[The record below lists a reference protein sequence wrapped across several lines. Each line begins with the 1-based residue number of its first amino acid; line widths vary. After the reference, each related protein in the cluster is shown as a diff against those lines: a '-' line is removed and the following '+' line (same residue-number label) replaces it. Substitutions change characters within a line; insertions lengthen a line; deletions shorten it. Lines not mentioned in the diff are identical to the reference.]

1 MNSRILQRRHSEC
14 LAPGSISVFFKNPV
28 RAAAFALATCA
39 LLVPALARV
48 DDPKPSDALREEARK
63 VLGGGAGGVADKRDA
78 DKSKRSGTD
87 TEHSS
92 QWCIAIMSLRDETR
106 REAAPLAL
114 EQVRTKG
121 RLPEAYIDDRPGAIV
136 IAVGSYAGPDDPQA
150 QEELKRVRAIEVD
163 GLTPYAFAFLCPPEA
178 RDQAGSTPEYNLTRA
193 KALFGSKAIQSLQVA
208 VYGREDLKNP
218 TEKDLSEVRT
228 KAEEYCVQLR
238 REGELAFYYHG
249 PRRSMVTIG
258 VFDTTDY
265 DPQLPSYNSPR
276 LQEVRKRHPYN
287 LYNGAAIREK
297 RPGQKEGRLQPSTLV
312 MIPEDA
318 SESAGGAKAPA
329 QETPKLAPPR

>member
-1 MNSRILQRRHSEC
+1 MVSKTLRTHQKNLSHTTSS
-14 LAPGSISVFFKNPV
+14 PGFFKC
-28 RAAAFALATCA
+28 RALGVALALTMGG
-39 LLVPALARV
+39 PALAARALAA
-48 DDPKPSDALREEARK
+48 DPKPSDALKEEARK
-63 VLGGGAGGVADKRDA
+63 VLGGGAGDAARDK
-78 DKSKRSGTD
+78 DKSKKDGGDAKSTR
-87 TEHSS
+87 
-92 QWCIAIMSLRDETR
+92 WCIAIMSMRDETR
-106 REAAPLAL
+106 HEAAPIAL

-121 RLPEAYIDDRPGAIV
+121 RLPEAYVDVRASATV
-136 IAVGSYAGPDDPQA
+136 IAVGSYDGPDDPQA
-150 QEELKRVRAIEVD
+150 QEDLKRVRAIEVE

-178 RDQAGSTPEYNLTRA
+178 RDQAGSVPEYNLTRA
-193 KALFGSKAIQSLQVA
+193 REMYGDKAIQTLQVA

-218 TEKDLSEVRT
+218 TEKDLAEVRT

-258 VFDTTDY
+258 VFDLTDY

-276 LQEVRKRHPYN
+276 LQEVRKRHPHN

-297 RPGQKEGRLQPSTLV
+297 RPGQKEGRLQTSTLV
-312 MIPEDA
+312 MIPEDTGEK
-318 SESAGGAKAPA
+318 SGGGKAPA